1 MVGLARHTKPGDVA
15 FAYILQWTAYYKSAF
30 FRNHFADTIAAMSNP
45 QRPRRPFIERTSTA
59 LLFLVVIFSI
69 GIGVGVLLGK
79 LRPPIQ
85 VAATTQV
92 ILKPSTDPIRFA
104 VGDKVEIV
112 LTDIAGPGVKS
123 SKVCTIDEKGTVALP
138 LIGSLEI
145 RDRSAAQI
153 QQEIAHV
160 YHDRN
165 IISNMQVE
173 IKRVSSTTT
182 APAAKP

>member
-1 MVGLARHTKPGDVA
+1 VKDDNHSLAVGFIHSL
-15 FAYILQWTAYYKSAF
+15 FAG
-30 FRNHFADTIAAMSNP
+30 TITAMSNP
-45 QRPRRPFIERTSTA
+45 SPPRRPFIERTSTA

-92 ILKPSTDPIRFA
+92 ILKPSTDPTRFG
-104 VGDKVEIV
+104 VGDKIEIV

-138 LIGSLEI
+138 LIGAIEV
-145 RDRSAAQI
+145 RDRSAVQI
-153 QQEIAHV
+153 QQVIARA
-160 YHDRN
+160 YRDAN
-165 IISNMQVE
+165 IVSNMQVE
-173 IKRVSSTTT
+173 IKRVSSPTT
-182 APAAKP
+182 APVAKP